1 MNKASVKLLSLAALA
16 ITLAA
21 PVFAKGAAQGRAQ
34 GAVQGA
40 GAREAGTAG
49 AATTL
54 VVGAT
59 ANPHAILLNLV
70 KPDLEAQGIDLR
82 VIEFADYVVPN
93 TALISGELDANFFQH
108 IPYLESNPEWS
119 GALVNAFGVHVEPF
133 GLYSAAIKNIS
144 DLKDGSTI
152 AIPNDPSNG
161 GRALLLLQANG
172 LITLKSGAGITA
184 TPLDIASN
192 PKNLRFRELEAAQ
205 LPRSLEDVDA
215 ATINGNYALEAGLN
229 PIRDSLIIEGAQS
242 PYVNIVVVR
251 RGFEGDPRIQAL
263 GRALRS
269 QKVKDFISA
278 TYADG
283 SVVAIF

>member
-1 MNKASVKLLSLAALA
+1 MMKKTSMARGALRLLLPAALVFV
-16 ITLAA
+16 LAA
-21 PVFAKGAAQGRAQ
+21 PLFARGARA
-34 GAVQGA
+34 GGSA
-40 GAREAGTAG
+40 GA
-49 AATTL
+49 L

-70 KPDLEAQGIDLR
+70 KPDLAAQGIDLR

-93 TALISGELDANFFQH
+93 TALISGDLDANFFQH
-108 IPYLESNPEWS
+108 IPYLESNAEWS
-119 GALVNAFGVHVEPF
+119 AALANAFGVHVEPF
-133 GLYSAAIKNIS
+133 GLYSNKIGSIS
-144 DLKDGSTI
+144 ELKDGSTI

-184 TPLDIASN
+184 TPLDIDSN
-192 PKNLRFRELEAAQ
+192 PRNLRFRELEAAQ
-205 LPRSLEDVDA
+205 LPRALADVDA

-229 PIRDSLIIEGAQS
+229 PTRDSLIIEGAQS

-251 RGFEGDPRIQAL
+251 RGFENDPRVQAL
-263 GRALRS
+263 KAALRS
-269 QKVKDFISA
+269 QKVKDYITANYS
-278 TYADG
+278 DG